1 MVDMSIWTT
10 FSYLPSSKILHIV
23 CLSHMTSLVS
33 GLVISPSNFWHTLS
47 TSRWFSGLSSLPTS
61 FQSSTLLHTSFYAR
75 PHFPSTIPPRLDEWM
90 ARHLN
95 RDGQQPMLWPTAQ
108 RRWVR
113 DLGVIRW
120 MIILVITTG
129 EKCHQ
134 CVSWL
139 QYVCTRG
146 YWYWWCF

>member
-10 FSYLPSSKILHIV
+10 SSYLPCGKILHIV

-33 GLVISPSNFWHTLS
+33 GLVISPSDFRHTLS
-47 TSRWFSGLSSLPTS
+47 ASRRFSGLSSSPTL
-61 FQSSTLLHTSFYAR
+61 FQSSTSLHTSFYAR
-75 PHFPSTIPPRLDEWM
+75 PPFPSTIPPMLDERM
-90 ARHLN
+90 ARRLN
-95 RDGQQPMLWPTAQ
+95 GDGQRPMLWPTAQ

-129 EKCHQ
+129 GKCRR
-134 CVSWL
+134 CVSRL
-139 QYVCTRG
+139 RDVCARG
-146 YWYWWCF
+146 Y